1 MRIRSSSSTPAA
13 GKWSLILM
21 GSPAFTAFGLCQS
34 LARVSASVTVGH
46 RADVVDDKTLKA
58 IAQVR
63 RDPCRQHASPGLS
76 SAEDPQRR
84 ASGYPGRLQKPGGE
98 PYRWTPHAA

>member
-1 MRIRSSSSTPAA
+1 MRIRSSCSTPAA

-34 LARVSASVTVGH
+34 LARVYASVTVGH

-58 IAQVR
+58 IAQGR

-76 SAEDPQRR
+76 SRSEEHTSELQSR
-84 ASGYPGRLQKPGGE
+84 GHLVCRLLLDKK
-98 PYRWTPHAA
+98 